1 MNIPRPGSL
10 FEPVNQPPRA
20 LEQCLFLIPQYSNSI
35 QTYSALQLPNQTA
48 PTCRMNIWIL
58 AIATNKLMK
67 ERLNS
72 YLCKYFESILM
83 PDTLPKQDSLQYL
96 RSLEKISMLQS

>member
-35 QTYSALQLPNQTA
+35 QTYSALPNQTS
-48 PTCRMNIWIL
+48 PTCRMNIGIL
-58 AIATNKLMK
+58 AIASNK
-67 ERLNS
+67 
-72 YLCKYFESILM
+72 LM